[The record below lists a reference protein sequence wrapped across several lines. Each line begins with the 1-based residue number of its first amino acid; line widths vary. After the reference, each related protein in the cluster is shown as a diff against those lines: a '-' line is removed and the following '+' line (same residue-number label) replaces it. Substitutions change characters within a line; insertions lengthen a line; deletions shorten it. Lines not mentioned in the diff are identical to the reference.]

1 MRVGIGDI
9 NLAVERD
16 ALAGHGLER
25 HLCQA
30 PLRHWHVRNLL
41 RHEPLR
47 LVKQARHF
55 FLSFFLFDF
64 LFGGGLMETFRSGTE
79 DNVF

>member
-1 MRVGIGDI
+1 MRVGVGDI
-9 NLAVERD
+9 DLAVERD
-16 ALAGHGLER
+16 ALAGHGLKR
-25 HLCQA
+25 HLCHA
-30 PLRHWHVRNLL
+30 PLRHRHVRNLL

-55 FLSFFLFDF
+55 FLFYFLFE
-64 LFGGGLMETFRSGTE
+64 GGLMETFRSGTG